1 MIFSLENLM
10 QSIAAVLVKEY
21 EYPVYTSPNQQ
32 GTSVP
37 CFFVFQMP
45 FRIEE
50 HVDERIFR
58 DIGIDIVF
66 VQERSNVNGYGR
78 IREIQEYL
86 DMALDS
92 VPYTDGTAPA
102 VTIHTYE
109 RQASIEDDELHYQ
122 FHIRQRMSVPR
133 EQNPMKEMEG
143 NYVNI
148 EKKD

>member
-66 VQERSNVNGYGR
+66 VQERSIVNGYGR

-102 VTIHTYE
+102 VTIHTY
-109 RQASIEDDELHYQ
+109 
-122 FHIRQRMSVPR
+122 
-133 EQNPMKEMEG
+133 
-143 NYVNI
+143 
-148 EKKD
+148 

>member
-1 MIFSLENLM
+1 
-10 QSIAAVLVKEY
+10 
-21 EYPVYTSPNQQ
+21 
-32 GTSVP
+32 
-37 CFFVFQMP
+37 
-45 FRIEE
+45 
-50 HVDERIFR
+50 
-58 DIGIDIVF
+58 
-66 VQERSNVNGYGR
+66 
-78 IREIQEYL
+78 
-86 DMALDS
+86 MALDS